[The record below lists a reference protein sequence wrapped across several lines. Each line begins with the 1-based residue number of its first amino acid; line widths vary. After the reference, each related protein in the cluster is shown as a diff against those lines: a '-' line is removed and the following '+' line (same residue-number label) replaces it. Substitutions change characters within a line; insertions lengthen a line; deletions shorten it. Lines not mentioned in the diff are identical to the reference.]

1 MTHEEQRDEALKMLK
16 DVLEN
21 YQYNNRK
28 GIGMGP
34 LSRAKKLL
42 DRYGMFIQVAENN
55 NKQNIDHTAV

>member
-16 DVLEN
+16 EVLEN

-34 LSRAKKLL
+34 LSRARKLL
-42 DRYGMFIQVAENN
+42 DKYNMFSHESANN
-55 NKQNIDHTAV
+55 NKQDVDYTDK

>member
-16 DVLEN
+16 EVLKN
-21 YQYNNRK
+21 YQYNKRK

-42 DRYGMFIQVAENN
+42 DRYGLFDPEAVKNTN
-55 NKQNIDHTAV
+55 PNIG

>member
-16 DVLEN
+16 EVLEN

-34 LSRAKKLL
+34 LSRARELL
-42 DRYGMFIQVAENN
+42 DRHGMIIQGSGSY
-55 NKQNIDHTAV
+55 NKQNIDHAAE

>member
-1 MTHEEQRDEALKMLK
+1 MTHEEQRDEALSMLK

-34 LSRAKKLL
+34 LSRARKLL
-42 DRYGMFIQVAENN
+42 DRYGIIIQGSGSY
-55 NKQNIDHTAV
+55 NKQNIDHAAE